1 MRRPATEPC
10 PSAVT
15 TTRAA
20 RLGLTLLVAGL
31 IGAGDARAEAPEPPA
46 ATAADGDGPLMIA
59 VEGTESSLA
68 PAAYGPDDPREE
80 MSPEARFA
88 AARDAAR
95 DGASST
101 ARALLEGLARD
112 ETAPPTVQR
121 NTLHLIGHLALAAGD
136 WSAAAAAYAKA
147 LALGATRDAKT
158 ALEDVLRWG
167 LGQALAASGHGAE
180 AIAELRRVEA
190 AALSPYREQALRLE
204 ARLTEESGDAKKAR
218 KLYDRFLDRYPE
230 SPVAREVVVRR
241 AALDIVLKRA
251 DDAVK
256 PLRALVR
263 EAPESRAGLEALL
276 LLEKLGAAPAGAPVD
291 LDGVEYLVSER
302 RFDEARATLGRAL
315 DEARAAKQPRTERRA
330 TELLLRTEY
339 ESFRFPEAL
348 AAHRWLADHGG
359 DGLDDWRL
367 SRLYAYMDDFAA
379 AEKIFLDRHAG
390 RKGRAYWGQVADLRY
405 EFGRYKDAYRAYY
418 QARKSGRR
426 GDPDPTD
433 RMIWC
438 LMRMGEPEQAAKAA
452 RRFGDSGGRGRGTSR
467 LYERYWYA
475 RALQLSGDEAAAHE
489 VFTGLTEDAP
499 WDYYGVQAWSR
510 LAELDGVVPDGV
522 AGERGAGTVRWS
534 EASLAGAFDE
544 APARAPLPVILAKIQ
559 RLADDYGDAA
569 PEALRALE
577 LANLG
582 LLDEAADELRVIGMD
597 LRTLSYGGSLSNRAR
612 ADMLDN
618 RATKHA
624 RSGASIRE
632 RGRKSTKAARAFSRN
647 ASGIRK
653 ALREA
658 QRALA
663 DPYAVRRGAYE
674 DGGFD
679 DGPTSKAWRDS
690 YPIAYPKLVRAFTRQ
705 FKVPP
710 YYAYAIMTVE
720 SAFHP
725 HAISVSD
732 AYGLLQMIPR
742 TGRRVAHALGYAEF
756 SPELLLEPPVNV
768 YFGTY
773 YLAAALDKF
782 QGQEPLAAAAYNAGP
797 HRVAAWLLARGE
809 GPMDMFIE
817 EIPFGQTRGYA
828 KSVLKH
834 LARYRAIYDG
844 ELHTYVSNAIARDFA
859 AEPNY

>member
-1 MRRPATEPC
+1 
-10 PSAVT
+10 
-15 TTRAA
+15 
-20 RLGLTLLVAGL
+20 
-31 IGAGDARAEAPEPPA
+31 
-46 ATAADGDGPLMIA
+46 
-59 VEGTESSLA
+59 
-68 PAAYGPDDPREE
+68 
-80 MSPEARFA
+80 
-88 AARDAAR
+88 
-95 DGASST
+95 
-101 ARALLEGLARD
+101 
-112 ETAPPTVQR
+112 
-121 NTLHLIGHLALAAGD
+121 
-136 WSAAAAAYAKA
+136 
-147 LALGATRDAKT
+147 
-158 ALEDVLRWG
+158 
-167 LGQALAASGHGAE
+167 
-180 AIAELRRVEA
+180 
-190 AALSPYREQALRLE
+190 
-204 ARLTEESGDAKKAR
+204 
-218 KLYDRFLDRYPE
+218 
-230 SPVAREVVVRR
+230 
-241 AALDIVLKRA
+241 
-251 DDAVK
+251 
-256 PLRALVR
+256 
-263 EAPESRAGLEALL
+263 
-276 LLEKLGAAPAGAPVD
+276 
-291 LDGVEYLVSER
+291 
-302 RFDEARATLGRAL
+302 
-315 DEARAAKQPRTERRA
+315 
-330 TELLLRTEY
+330 
-339 ESFRFPEAL
+339 
-348 AAHRWLADHGG
+348 
-359 DGLDDWRL
+359 
-367 SRLYAYMDDFAA
+367 MDDLAA
-379 AEKIFLDRHAG
+379 AEKIFLDRHSG
-390 RKGRAYWGQVADLRY
+390 RKGRGYWSQVADLRY

-418 QARKSGRR
+418 LARKSGRR

-438 LMRMGEPEQAAKAA
+438 LLRMGEPEQAAKAA
-452 RRFGDSGGRGRGTSR
+452 RRFGDRGGRARGTSR

-475 RALQLSGDEAAAHE
+475 RALQLSGDDAAARE
-489 VFTGLTEDAP
+489 VFAGLSEDAP

-510 LAELDGVVPDGV
+510 LAELDGAVPDEV
-522 AGERGAGTVRWS
+522 AGVRASETVRWS
-534 EASLAGAFDE
+534 EASLAGAFDQ
-544 APARAPLPVILAKIQ
+544 APARAPLPTILVAIQ

-569 PEALRALE
+569 PEAVRALE

-582 LLDEAADELRVIGMD
+582 LLDDAAGELRVIGMD
-597 LRTLSYGGSLSNRAR
+597 LRTLSYGGSLSSRAR

-618 RATKHA
+618 RATKRA

-632 RGRKSTKAARAFSRN
+632 RGRKSTQAARAFSRN
-647 ASGIRK
+647 ASAIRK

-663 DPYAVRRGAYE
+663 DPYALRRGAYE

-690 YPIAYPKLVRAFTRQ
+690 YPIAYPALVQAFSRQ

-710 YYAYAIMTVE
+710 YYVYAIMTVE

-817 EIPFGQTRGYA
+817 EIPFGQARSYA

-834 LARYRAIYDG
+834 LARYRAIYHG
-844 ELHTYVSNAIARDFA
+844 ELHTYVSNAVARDFA